1 MFPSDVPA
9 RVKELRRR
17 VLETFRENTES
28 GRERESGSGKEGG
41 GKKAQGPRENYDVA
55 FDTRWP
61 LNATLLARPA
71 PA

>member
-1 MFPSDVPA
+1 M
-9 RVKELRRR
+9 
-17 VLETFRENTES
+17 LETFRENTKR
-28 GRERESGSGKEGG
+28 GREREGESRKERERGRE
-41 GKKAQGPRENYDVA
+41 KAEEPRENYDVA